1 MIDVICT
8 EFYLCV
14 YIFIYHHSFYCVFQ
28 SGLYCIVGNI
38 GYNPVYPEYDM
49 ESSCNATRTFSGSNH
64 GYNGTCIHVFNTE
77 FKLPEVAGLLTFF
90 EIIQILV
97 FFCFIFHLQRV
108 TNTIKIAREKELCSV
123 SDYSIIVRKI
133 PADTTKEQLISHFNA
148 LYPLDEK
155 DWLGRPPLGER
166 ERGERE
172 RVCVCLCD
180 RESVC
185 VCVREGE

>member
-1 MIDVICT
+1 MSIFLFIIIHFIVFLNLVCT
-8 EFYLCV
+8 V
-14 YIFIYHHSFYCVFQ
+14 
-28 SGLYCIVGNI
+28 LYCIVGNI

-172 RVCVCLCD
+172 RECVCVCMIE
-180 RESVC
+180 RVC
-185 VCVREGE
+185 VYV